1 MGIIT
6 EHFHSKRLNKF
17 NININTKF
25 QDGNKVKERNSNN
38 FCDEDIKNGIILNKT
53 YFKEGKPI
61 HIENDFNPSMLY
73 TFIINSELDSDME
86 CVNCRN
92 AWKR

>member
-38 FCDEDIKNGIILNKT
+38 SCNEDIKNGIILNKT
-53 YFKEGKPI
+53 YFKANKPI
-61 HIENDFNPSMLY
+61 HIEKDFNPSMLY
-73 TFIINSELDSDME
+73 TFIINSELDRDME

-92 AWKR
+92 ARKR